1 MLRLVCLASGSR
13 VPIGCEGFNSET
25 SPRSAGGTV
34 GGTDEPH
41 SAPAVKRMFRRTLLQ
56 RHDRRWSRRK
66 AGSATSWERVA
77 VVPPSAFANSASS
90 SEANNLLLC
99 EEHLDKSKFRVEVC
113 AQIAVKDLRLLDSS
127 VSVHCTPEQS
137 GLVITKARP

>member
-1 MLRLVCLASGSR
+1 M
-13 VPIGCEGFNSET
+13 
-25 SPRSAGGTV
+25 
-34 GGTDEPH
+34 
-41 SAPAVKRMFRRTLLQ
+41 
-56 RHDRRWSRRK
+56 
-66 AGSATSWERVA
+66 
-77 VVPPSAFANSASS
+77 VPPSAFANSASS